1 MPVRL
6 AAWPPVAASDLQGFS
21 STHCCRCVHP
31 PHFLRAGDGF
41 ALLTGWLAGR
51 KGYSFPLFAFLGFF
65 LGPVAALIAAVM
77 PSKELAPAET

>member
-6 AAWPPVAASDLQGFS
+6 AAWPPVAASDLQGYS
-21 STHCCRCVHP
+21 SI
-31 PHFLRAGDGF
+31 

-51 KGYSFPLFAFLGFF
+51 KGNSFPLFAFLGFF

-77 PSKELAPAET
+77 PSKKLAPAET